1 MATHLQVRLHDG
13 FRTVARLVAR
23 LHALGVAIDE
33 LHTSRDL
40 MCVHLASPADERRVR
55 TVLDRSP
62 DAVVNGEVGI
72 EGAPC
77 RPNSRRTAIGHTT
90 YVVWHESETDYQAR
104 RRQRPKV
111 LA

>member
-13 FRTVARLVAR
+13 FVTASRLVAR
-23 LHALGVAIDE
+23 LHALGVAVDE
-33 LHTSRDL
+33 LHTSAGL

-62 DAVVNGEVGI
+62 DAVVNGEVGTQ
-72 EGAPC
+72 GAPC
-77 RPNSRRTAIGHTT
+77 RARSQRSATCHTT
-90 YVVWHESETDYQAR
+90 YVVWHESATDYQAR